1 MFFIYKSTSLI
12 INTVYG
18 LYSALSTFLRAGV
31 EVGSL
36 APDGGE
42 GGGAEHALVP
52 YASLTAAA
60 VAPKVEVVGAPLPPD
75 LRGGD
80 VAGGAG
86 VGGGEHVQHL
96 EHLHLGQCDGV
107 HSQSHGNSHLSP
119 APAIYR
125 LQTIQKSTP
134 LNTFTFTFLFN

>member
-1 MFFIYKSTSLI
+1 ML
-12 INTVYG
+12 NG
-18 LYSALSTFLRAGV
+18 LYSALSRFLRAGV

-75 LRGGD
+75 LRGGGGLGLD
-80 VAGGAG
+80 LTSAGSA
-86 VGGGEHVQHL
+86 VWACWWPCNL
-96 EHLHLGQCDGV
+96 
-107 HSQSHGNSHLSP
+107 
-119 APAIYR
+119 
-125 LQTIQKSTP
+125 
-134 LNTFTFTFLFN
+134 

>member
-18 LYSALSTFLRAGV
+18 IYSALSRFLRAGV

-75 LRGGD
+75 LRG
-80 VAGGAG
+80 AGAGAG

-96 EHLHLGQCDGV
+96 EHLHLGFWGPELVGQGDGV
-107 HSQSHGNSHLSP
+107 HSQHPGDSHLSP
-119 APAIYR
+119 ALAMD
-125 LQTIQKSTP
+125 
-134 LNTFTFTFLFN
+134 

>member
-18 LYSALSTFLRAGV
+18 LYSALSRFLRAGV

-96 EHLHLGQCDGV
+96 EHLHLGFWGPELVGQGDGV
-107 HSQSHGNSHLSP
+107 HSQHHGNSHLSP
-119 APAIYR
+119 ALAI
-125 LQTIQKSTP
+125 
-134 LNTFTFTFLFN
+134 NTTKNFHFYISV

>member
-18 LYSALSTFLRAGV
+18 LYSALSRFLRAGV

-75 LRGGD
+75 LRGDD

-86 VGGGEHVQHL
+86 VEGG
-96 EHLHLGQCDGV
+96 EHLHLGFWGPELVGQGDGV
-107 HSQSHGNSHLSP
+107 HSQHHGNSHLSP
-119 APAIYR
+119 ALAID
-125 LQTIQKSTP
+125 
-134 LNTFTFTFLFN
+134 

>member
-18 LYSALSTFLRAGV
+18 LYSALSRFLRAGV

-42 GGGAEHALVP
+42 GEGAEHALVP

-80 VAGGAG
+80 VAGG
-86 VGGGEHVQHL
+86 GEHV
-96 EHLHLGQCDGV
+96 
-107 HSQSHGNSHLSP
+107 HSDHENEQWSIFSYMAN
-119 APAIYR
+119 
-125 LQTIQKSTP
+125 
-134 LNTFTFTFLFN
+134 

>member
-18 LYSALSTFLRAGV
+18 LYSALSRFLRAGV

-52 YASLTAAA
+52 YPSLT
-60 VAPKVEVVGAPLPPD
+60 APKVEVVGAPLPPD

-80 VAGGAG
+80 VAGG
-86 VGGGEHVQHL
+86 GEHVQLL
-96 EHLHLGQCDGV
+96 EHLHLGFWGPELVGQGDGV
-107 HSQSHGNSHLSP
+107 DSQHHGNSHLSP
-119 APAIYR
+119 ALAID
-125 LQTIQKSTP
+125 
-134 LNTFTFTFLFN
+134 

>member
-18 LYSALSTFLRAGV
+18 LYSALSRFLGAGV
-31 EVGSL
+31 EVGS
-36 APDGGE
+36 GE

-96 EHLHLGQCDGV
+96 EHLHCSFWGPELVGQGDGV
-107 HSQSHGNSHLSP
+107 HSQHHGNSHLSP
-119 APAIYR
+119 ALAID
-125 LQTIQKSTP
+125 
-134 LNTFTFTFLFN
+134 